1 MGRVRPYGLVFFISL
16 FPLLLFVACG
26 REPDVAMQNLSKTP
40 ASVRGWLLDIRPDGT
55 PAEPLT
61 MMEFERRRAA
71 FDATNIAVEEQ
82 PYASGGISESGAF
95 VVLDV
100 PSGNAIIVFQPPGM
114 PDAFLHLE
122 NIPPSAD
129 VLLPELVVQPPY
141 VRLARPGR
149 AVVRLPARVKEPR
162 RLEQTARIAGV
173 EVRIVEVP
181 FSHMA
186 DRRDFPHPDD
196 AGRPLA
202 TVK

>member
-1 MGRVRPYGLVFFISL
+1 
-16 FPLLLFVACG
+16 
-26 REPDVAMQNLSKTP
+26 
-40 ASVRGWLLDIRPDGT
+40 
-55 PAEPLT
+55 
-61 MMEFERRRAA
+61 
-71 FDATNIAVEEQ
+71 
-82 PYASGGISESGAF
+82 
-95 VVLDV
+95 
-100 PSGNAIIVFQPPGM
+100 M